1 MRTVG
6 EVGYC
11 AIRRNYAVVEYDTY
25 DAMKRAVRKLDDT
38 KLRSG
43 GESRYIRVY
52 NCYRHHS
59 SLVHAV
65 THHRVLVR
73 RVTHR
78 VPAVILHVPR
88 AVRRLLN
95 VILHLHLILILDDV
109 FVLINQ
115 I

>member
-59 SLVHAV
+59 SRSHSRSRSYSSSRSRSQSYSSRSRSYSSRSQSRSSSSQRHSASPSDP
-65 THHRVLVR
+65 HSR
-73 RVTHR
+73 
-78 VPAVILHVPR
+78 
-88 AVRRLLN
+88 
-95 VILHLHLILILDDV
+95 
-109 FVLINQ
+109 
-115 I
+115 

>member
-11 AIRRNYAVVEYDTY
+11 DIRRGYAVVEYDTY

-52 NCYRHHS
+52 NCYRSHS
-59 SLVHAV
+59 HRHASRSHSRSNSYSPSRSRSQSRSSSSRSRSGSLSDTRH
-65 THHRVLVR
+65 
-73 RVTHR
+73 
-78 VPAVILHVPR
+78 
-88 AVRRLLN
+88 
-95 VILHLHLILILDDV
+95 
-109 FVLINQ
+109 
-115 I
+115 

>member
-1 MRTVG
+1 MIRSF
-6 EVGYC
+6 EVEANQDRFVYT
-11 AIRRNYAVVEYDTY
+11 IVTDIIL
-25 DAMKRAVRKLDDT
+25 LDLT
-38 KLRSG
+38 
-43 GESRYIRVY
+43 
-52 NCYRHHS
+52 
-59 SLVHAV
+59 LVHAV

-109 FVLINQ
+109 FVLINK